1 MIGGFLDWI
10 GCVEASSLS
19 MSMERTVHS
28 ILDMGL
34 AEDLSGFRL
43 PSCFHYA
50 DGNEFNFVNVYKSS
64 GYFSSEVI
72 LQ

>member
-1 MIGGFLDWI
+1 MDWI
-10 GCVEASSLS
+10 GCAEASSLS
-19 MSMERTVHS
+19 MSMVITVYS

-34 AEDLSGFRL
+34 SEDLSGFCL

-50 DGNEFNFVNVYKSS
+50 DGNEFNFVNVYTSR
-64 GYFSSEVI
+64 GYFSSETV

>member
-1 MIGGFLDWI
+1 MDWI
-10 GCVEASSLS
+10 GCAEASSLS
-19 MSMERTVHS
+19 MSIDNTIHS

-43 PSCFHYA
+43 PSCFHYI

-64 GYFSSEVI
+64 GDFSSEAI